1 MPWRAPHTVKM
12 ITGKEMVKKKNYL
25 TETYDAGDGFLI
37 DITETE
43 TMYEAYMYREEMG
56 LKAYLFTQLKA
67 FKLRSKKDF
76 IEFVESMID
85 EKKEQL
91 TVLYKCGEIQTAEE
105 DRKMNISISRIFANA
120 LVLDK

>member
-1 MPWRAPHTVKM
+1 
-12 ITGKEMVKKKNYL
+12 MVKKENYVI
-25 TETYDAGDGFLI
+25 ETYDAGDGFLI

-76 IEFVESMID
+76 VEFVESMVD

-91 TVLYKCGEIQTAEE
+91 NVLYKCGEIQTAEE

-120 LVLDK
+120 LVLDKCKKQGEEF